1 MEGKKWIDW
10 YTAVNQRKK
19 KHSKKQEEVAGAVAQ
34 EVSIKARVDML
45 IV

>member
-19 KHSKKQEEVAGAVAQ
+19 KN
-34 EVSIKARVDML
+34 
-45 IV
+45 IVKNKRKLREL

>member
-10 YTAVNQRKK
+10 YTAVHQRKK
-19 KHSKKQEEVAGAVAQ
+19 NSKKKEEGAGAVAQ